1 MINSLYRD
9 ALKSIESAE
18 QEIGLGPTTLMDD
31 AYRLTVLLKEQLSRL
46 KTHVLNTQF
55 SSDAEEIS
63 FFKTVKPQILG
74 KLIFYNKVF
83 RIESACP
90 VPNGDLY
97 RKYFLKHM
105 QDLKQQY
112 EEHICQTEFYRY
124 YRLGRSDWDHQFF
137 QLGKID
143 LHDGVSSFFFEIDTD
158 FSTFYDYK
166 VARIIASE
174 LLYDYLH
181 SKLEPESVHT
191 VLQSQGQG
199 PVKEVVW
206 TDSKNSLIE
215 LIYALHASGSI
226 SHGKLGIRRI
236 TNVFQSVFGIQLG
249 DIHHAFHRM
258 KDRAQ
263 NRSLFLDQLKSSLH
277 QHMDKNL

>member
-9 ALKSIESAE
+9 ALTRIHSAE
-18 QEIGLGPTTLMDD
+18 QEIGTGASTLMDD
-31 AYRLTVLLKEQLSRL
+31 AYRLTILLKEQLTRL
-46 KTHVLNTQF
+46 KTHVVTTPFLNET
-55 SSDAEEIS
+55 DEIN
-63 FFKTVKPQILG
+63 FFKNIKPQILG

-83 RIESACP
+83 RIESLCP
-90 VPNGDLY
+90 VPSGELY
-97 RKYFLKHM
+97 SKYFLKHM
-105 QDLKQQY
+105 QELKQHY
-112 EEHICQTEFYRY
+112 DEHICKTEFYRY
-124 YRLGRSDWDHQFF
+124 YRTGRSDWDHHFF
-137 QLGKID
+137 RLGKID
-143 LHDGVSSFFFEIDTD
+143 LHDGLSSFFFEIDPG

-174 LLYDYLH
+174 LLYEYLR
-181 SKLEPESVHT
+181 SKLETNEIDLNSHTSTTNSVR
-191 VLQSQGQG
+191 
-199 PVKEVVW
+199 EIVW

-236 TNVFQSVFGIQLG
+236 TNVFQTVFSIHLG

-258 KDRAQ
+258 KDRSQ